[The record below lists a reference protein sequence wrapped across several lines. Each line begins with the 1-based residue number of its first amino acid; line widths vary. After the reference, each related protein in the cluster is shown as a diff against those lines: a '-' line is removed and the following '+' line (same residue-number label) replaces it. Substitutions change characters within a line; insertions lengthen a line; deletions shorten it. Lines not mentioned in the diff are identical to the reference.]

1 MRVENGGGGDLII
14 DEEGSNEASNV
25 LQRRQE
31 LCLDR
36 RERGGRQATHF
47 SVPSNKSRY
56 DGQRG
61 QKGRHAAAAT
71 HSRRLVV
78 SGISTS
84 LVERVW
90 MPRLDYNNSKNVKY
104 E

>member
-1 MRVENGGGGDLII
+1 MRGENGGGGHLII
-14 DEEGSNEASNV
+14 DDEEGSHEASNV
-25 LQRRQE
+25 LERRQE
-31 LCLDR
+31 LMLDR

-78 SGISTS
+78 IDPMWAPVVAARVGNCSN
-84 LVERVW
+84 VE
-90 MPRLDYNNSKNVKY
+90 
-104 E
+104 

>member
-14 DEEGSNEASNV
+14 DEEGSHEASNV

-71 HSRRLVV
+71 HWRRLVV
-78 SGISTS
+78 IDPMWASVGCS
-84 LVERVW
+84 RVW
-90 MPRLDYNNSKNVKY
+90 NLQTWNSYIPKK
-104 E
+104 

>member
-14 DEEGSNEASNV
+14 DEEGSHEASNV

-47 SVPSNKSRY
+47 SVPTNKISMMVRWV
-56 DGQRG
+56 
-61 QKGRHAAAAT
+61 KKAAIIRDT
-71 HSRRLVV
+71 VIIRTQNYGK
-78 SGISTS
+78 SGTI
-84 LVERVW
+84 RI
-90 MPRLDYNNSKNVKY
+90 
-104 E
+104 